1 MPSKKTRRPLSSAK
15 ASTPSDK
22 PRRFRWILISVG
34 LTAVASVSAVAGAM
48 LAIGLSSTPLLQ
60 SQLSPQEAEAFEQDD
75 ISTGINFRM
84 PQLARPVNILVLG
97 VKVLSSDLS
106 NPPSEVED
114 LGYHALVNSLDGL
127 SDTMLLIR
135 FDPQQQEM
143 TVLSLP
149 RDTRTLVEGVGVTKL
164 NEANY
169 HGGPALAA
177 RSVSNLLDDVSIDRY
192 VRINVQGVEK
202 LVDALGGVS
211 VYVPGDMKY
220 QDDSQHL
227 YINLKEGEQHLDG
240 EAAMQFLR
248 FRYDQHGDIGRV
260 QRQQMFMRAL
270 QEQALSPA
278 TLARMPKIFSVIQSH
293 VDTNLS
299 LEEMLALSGFASR
312 MDREEVQMVMLPGDF
327 SRPEQYE
334 LSYWLPQERAV
345 NRMVAEYFSETTSY
359 ASDLRSVNNLRVA
372 IQDTTGHPESAENML
387 EQLNDAGYW
396 NVYVERDWGESLE
409 ETQIIAQGGDADS
422 ANLIR
427 SLLGL
432 GAVRIDSTGVL
443 QSDVTIQVGQDWVI
457 QSRTALEASTR

>member
-1 MPSKKTRRPLSSAK
+1 MPSSQSKQSN
-15 ASTPSDK
+15 
-22 PRRFRWILISVG
+22 RFRWLWITVG

-60 SQLSPQEAEAFEQDD
+60 SQLSPKDAEAFEQDD

-97 VKVLSSDLS
+97 VKVLSSDI
-106 NPPSEVED
+106 NDPSPETED

-135 FDPQQQEM
+135 FDPQQDEM

-149 RDTRTLVEGVGVTKL
+149 RDTRTLVDGIGVTKL

-177 RSVSNLLDDVSIDRY
+177 RSVSNLLDDVTIDRY

-202 LVDALGGVS
+202 LVDALGGVT
-211 VYVPGDMKY
+211 VYVPEDMKY

-227 YINLKEGEQHLDG
+227 YINLKQGEQHLDG
-240 EAAMQFLR
+240 ESAMQFLR

-278 TLARMPKIFSVIQSH
+278 TLARLPKIFSVVQSH

-312 MDREEVQMVMLPGDF
+312 MEREEVKMVLLPGDF

-334 LSYWLPQERAV
+334 LSYWLPHEEAIDRL
-345 NRMVAEYFSETTSY
+345 VAEYFSGTTSF

-372 IQDTTGHPESAENML
+372 IQDTTGHPDAIEAMMT
-387 EQLNDAGYW
+387 QLNDAGYW

-422 ANLIR
+422 ANLIK

-432 GAVRIDSTGVL
+432 GEVRIDSTGVL
-443 QSDVTIQVGQDWVI
+443 QSDVTIQVGQDWI
-457 QSRTALEASTR
+457 SQSGTALEASKR

>member
-1 MPSKKTRRPLSSAK
+1 MSSKKTRRPLSSNPS
-15 ASTPSDK
+15 STSSK
-22 PRRFRWILISVG
+22 RPRRFRWLWISLG
-34 LTAVASVSAVAGAM
+34 LTTVASVSAVAGAV
-48 LAIGLSSTPLLQ
+48 LAIALSSTPLLQ
-60 SQLSPQEAEAFEQDD
+60 SQLSPQDAEAFEQDD

-97 VKVLSSDLS
+97 VKVLSSDVS
-106 NPPSEVED
+106 NPPPEVED

-127 SDTMLLIR
+127 SDTMLLLR

-149 RDTRTLVEGVGVTKL
+149 RDTRTAVEGVGVTKL

-211 VYVPGDMKY
+211 VYVPEDMKY

-240 EAAMQFLR
+240 ETAMQFLR
-248 FRYDQHGDIGRV
+248 FRYDQYGDIGRV

-278 TLARMPKIFSVIQSH
+278 TLARLPKIFSVVQSH
-293 VDTNLS
+293 IDTNLS

-312 MDREEVQMVMLPGDF
+312 MEREEVQMVMLPGDF

-334 LSYWLPQERAV
+334 LSYWLPQEDAI
-345 NRMVAEYFSETTSY
+345 NRMVAEYFSGGTNY
-359 ASDLRSVNNLRVA
+359 ASDVRSASNLRVA
-372 IQDTTGHPESAENML
+372 IQDTTGHPEAIDAMMT
-387 EQLNDAGYW
+387 QLNDAGYW

-409 ETQIIAQGGDADS
+409 ETQIIAQGGDQDS
-422 ANLIR
+422 ANLIK

-432 GAVRIDSTGVL
+432 GEVRIDSTGVL
-443 QSDVTIQVGQDWVI
+443 QSDVTIHVGRDWI
-457 QSRTALEASTR
+457 NQSESALEASTQ